1 MTEQGI
7 NIVGVQ
13 FRRSG
18 KIYDFSSEGLSVIV
32 GDHVI
37 VDSDRG
43 PSLAEVVS
51 VRFHHPKEHF
61 EKKLKPIVRVASK
74 KEVNRPARLTPEDV
88 TNFTKEQVEKH
99 ELKMRILR
107 SEVQFGGN
115 KVIVYFTAPGRVDF
129 RELVKDLASGLKT
142 RIELKQIGAR
152 DETKLLGG
160 IGICGRE
167 YCCSSFLREFV
178 PVSIRMA
185 KNQNLALNPSKVS
198 GGCGRLL
205 CCLTYENDTYSSL
218 RQSLPPIGSRV
229 KVSDMDLVGKVVR
242 ADLLN
247 QVVILSTDDGGQLEV
262 KVDKVEVIGKQSYA
276 PSEEPKPAAHE
287 ELDPDAEQWAEDLD
301 LEALTDEVSK
311 LDEQAAGAQ
320 KTRSQ
325 NRDRGRGER
334 SQQQGR
340 KRPHSRRPD
349 GDNRRQNRPQGG
361 EKRSQNR
368 PQDGEKRSQNRPQ
381 DGEKRPQNNR
391 RDQQNSKPRR
401 DRQGQGGPRSK
412 FKRGDKQGG
421 QGQGES
427 GRKDRAP
434 EGNKQSFKKP
444 RKEGSQQEGA
454 SRRGDEQGNKT
465 RSPQPKGG
473 FKKRNPRNRPKKQ
486 GQQGDPQKKS
496 EDQKS

>member
-18 KIYDFSSEGLSVIV
+18 KVYDFSSEGLSVIV

-51 VRFHHPKEHF
+51 VRFHHPQEHV
-61 EKKLKPIVRVASK
+61 EKKLKPIVRIASK
-74 KEVNRPARLTPEDV
+74 KEVNRPARLTPDEV
-88 TNFTKEQVEKH
+88 TNFTKEQVDKH
-99 ELKMRILR
+99 GLKMRILR

-218 RQSLPPIGSRV
+218 RQSLPPIGARARV
-229 KVSDMDLVGKVVR
+229 PELDLIGKVIR

-247 QVVILSTDDGGQLEV
+247 QVVVLGTDDGGQTEV
-262 KVDKVEVIGKQSYA
+262 KVDKLEIIDRHSSHASDDNLQ
-276 PSEEPKPAAHE
+276 PNTSES
-287 ELDPDAEQWAEDLD
+287 LDPDAEQWADDLD

-311 LDEQAAGAQ
+311 LDEQASEGQ
-320 KTRSQ
+320 KNR
-325 NRDRGRGER
+325 NHARDRGGNRSDNR
-334 SQQQGR
+334 SQHGK
-340 KRPHSRRPD
+340 KRPGHRD
-349 GDNRRQNRPQGG
+349 NGD
-361 EKRSQNR
+361 RSGQFK
-368 PQDGEKRSQNRPQ
+368 G
-381 DGEKRPQNNR
+381 
-391 RDQQNSKPRR
+391 RDQQNSRPRKGK
-401 DRQGQGGPRSK
+401 QGSSSR
-412 FKRGDKQGG
+412 FKRGDKPSG
-421 QGQGES
+421 QAQGEHS
-427 GRKDRAP
+427 RDQDQGRSNFKRPRKDRNQP
-434 EGNKQSFKKP
+434 NKARQENGQDKQ
-444 RKEGSQQEGA
+444 GS
-454 SRRGDEQGNKT
+454 K
-465 RSPQPKGG
+465 QPKSG
-473 FKKRNPRNRPKKQ
+473 FKKRPPRNKPKKPNPSQ
-486 GQQGDPQKKS
+486 D
-496 EDQKS
+496 

>member
-51 VRFHHPKEHF
+51 VRFHHPEEHF

-74 KEVNRPARLTPEDV
+74 KEVNRPARLTPDDV
-88 TNFTKEQVEKH
+88 TSFTKEQVEKH
-99 ELKMRILR
+99 SLKMRILR

-218 RQSLPPIGSRV
+218 RQSLPPIGARV
-229 KVSDMDLVGKVVR
+229 RVPELDQIGKVVR

-247 QVVILSTDDGGQLEV
+247 QVVVLGTDDGGQMEV
-262 KVDKVEVIGKQSYA
+262 KVDKVEIIDRHSSQSKDD
-276 PSEEPKPAAHE
+276 PKSSASE
-287 ELDPDAEQWAEDLD
+287 ELDPDAEQWADDLD
-301 LEALTDEVSK
+301 LAALTDEVSK
-311 LDEQAAGAQ
+311 LDEQAAEAQ
-320 KTRSQ
+320 KARSQ
-325 NRDRGRGER
+325 NKGRSRGER
-334 SQQQGR
+334 GGQQGK
-340 KRPHSRRPD
+340 KRPQNRQQNDKRPQNRQQDGDKRPQNRQQDGDRRP
-349 GDNRRQNRPQGG
+349 QNRQ
-361 EKRSQNR
+361 
-368 PQDGEKRSQNRPQ
+368 Q
-381 DGEKRPQNNR
+381 DGEKRPQSR
-391 RDQQNSKPRR
+391 GKDQQGSKPRR
-401 DRQGQGGPRSK
+401 ERQGGGGGSRGR
-412 FKRGDKQGG
+412 FKRSDKPNNQNQGDQRKEREEG
-421 QGQGES
+421 QKPQ
-427 GRKDRAP
+427 
-434 EGNKQSFKKP
+434 FKKP
-444 RKEGSQQEGA
+444 RKEGSQGGGPRKEEDQ
-454 SRRGDEQGNKT
+454 NKS
-465 RSPQPKGG
+465 RSPQSKGG
-473 FKKRNPRNRPKKQ
+473 FKKRNPRNRPKKPN
-486 GQQGDPQKKS
+486 QQGESGKKS
-496 EDQKS
+496 ED

>member
-18 KIYDFSSEGLSVIV
+18 KIYDFSSDGLAVIV

-51 VRFHHPKEHF
+51 VRFHHPNEHF
-61 EKKLKPIVRVASK
+61 EKKLKAIVRVASK

-88 TNFTKEQVEKH
+88 VNFTKEQVDKH
-99 ELKMRILR
+99 SLKMRILR

-218 RQSLPPIGSRV
+218 RQNLPPIGARV
-229 KVSDMDLVGKVVR
+229 KVPELDLVGKVIR

-247 QVVILSTDDGGQLEV
+247 QLVALGTDDGGQVEV
-262 KVDKVEVIGKQSYA
+262 KVDKVEVIDRYTNIGPEAGKSA
-276 PSEEPKPAAHE
+276 TED
-287 ELDPDAEQWAEDLD
+287 ELDPHAEQWADGLD
-301 LEALTDEVSK
+301 LEVLTDEVSK
-311 LDEQAAGAQ
+311 LDEQSTEPQ
-320 KTRSQ
+320 NKTRNQS
-325 NRDRGRGER
+325 RDRNSRGE
-334 SQQQGR
+334 QGR
-340 KRPHSRRPD
+340 RHPKSRH
-349 GDNRRQNRPQGG
+349 Q
-361 EKRSQNR
+361 E
-368 PQDGEKRSQNRPQ
+368 
-381 DGEKRPQNNR
+381 GEKRPQHKS
-391 RDQQNSKPRR
+391 RDQRSSNKPHR
-401 DRQGQGGPRSK
+401 DKPGGGGNPKGR
-412 FKRGDKQGG
+412 FKRGENQN
-421 QGQGES
+421 QQVQGEQ
-427 GRKDRAP
+427 RKDR
-434 EGNKQSFKKP
+434 EDGNRPYFKKP
-444 RKEGSQQEGA
+444 RNEGSQHNNNRHEKNQPGE
-454 SRRGDEQGNKT
+454 EQQGKP
-465 RSPQPKGG
+465 RPPHAKGG
-473 FKKRNPRNRPKKQ
+473 FKKKHPRNRPKKPNVQ
-486 GQQGDPQKKS
+486 GPTNKKS
-496 EDQKS
+496 ED